1 MKVTGSVHDLS
12 NPRNLRLE
20 VQVQAESLASLS
32 RIVDV
37 ELPDVGPVQG
47 SATFSGDRQAFHL
60 DALRARAGDN
70 DLSGTLAIEQKGG
83 RLVINGSVA
92 ATNLDLNELLPKTAK
107 DDADRDEESEQLRVF
122 SADPIPLAPIRALDA
137 ELRLHVERLT
147 IADVVIENADLNIK
161 QKAGRL
167 RLESSADAFGG
178 RATGVLSVD
187 AGVEP
192 VAWVLELDGK
202 QYLLEETNRQ
212 IHHIA
217 DVEGGRTDLELRLRG
232 RGNSWREIVAGL
244 DGRVYMVSET
254 ITVRNAGLSR
264 AEDGVFTTVVR
275 LATPEE
281 DEQGRTI
288 VECAVLGFDIN
299 DGIASADRTVALET
313 SKVSMAANGQIN
325 LKDESLDMAAAFTSR
340 NVLKLRSGSL
350 WKAVT
355 VRGTLAE
362 PKLSVDPTAA
372 AKTAATVAGAIFTAG
387 LSLIAQ
393 ETTLRLTQDTNPCG
407 TASNRM
413 LAAGIGDVSSDA
425 ASRAKEE

>member
-1 MKVTGSVHDLS
+1 MKLKKIFK
-12 NPRNLRLE
+12 E
-20 VQVQAESLASLS
+20 
-32 RIVDV
+32 
-37 ELPDVGPVQG
+37 
-47 SATFSGDRQAFHL
+47 
-60 DALRARAGDN
+60 
-70 DLSGTLAIEQKGG
+70 
-83 RLVINGSVA
+83 
-92 ATNLDLNELLPKTAK
+92 TAK
-107 DDADRDEESEQLRVF
+107 DDADRAEESEQLRLF

-178 RATGVLSVD
+178 RATGFLSVD

-212 IHHIA
+212 ILHIA
-217 DVEGGRTDLELRLRG
+217 DVEGGRTNLELRLQG

-254 ITVRNAGLSR
+254 VTVRNAGLSR
-264 AEDGVFTTVVR
+264 AGDGLFTNIVR
-275 LATPEE
+275 FATPEE

-299 DGIASADRTVALET
+299 DGIASADRTIAIET

-325 LKDESLDMAAAFTSR
+325 LKDESLDLAAAFTSR

-362 PKLSVDPTAA
+362 PNFSVDPTGA

-413 LAAGIGDVSSDA
+413 LSARIGDVSPAA